1 MSQRSSVAWAGILP
15 YPTPPGTT
23 TETTQTTQM
32 IEMIR
37 MTETTEREE
46 ARR

>member
-1 MSQRSSVAWAGILP
+1 MSQRSSVAWAGILL
-15 YPTPPGTT
+15 YPTQPGST
-23 TETTQTTQM
+23 TETTQTIDT
-32 IEMIR
+32 IR